1 MNDRTK
7 VSGPKAA
14 LVIIDLQ
21 NDFLDPK
28 GAYARGGDTNPG
40 AMLLPA
46 RVAAVARALKS
57 AGGLVAASQF
67 TLWPDAIGE
76 PMVSPHLK
84 ALRPYLRKG
93 DFAPGS
99 WGQANV
105 DALAGLIDVTVSKV
119 AYSAFFHTQLDWV
132 LRRAGIET
140 VAVCGIVTNGGVA
153 STVRDAHMRDY
164 RTLVLADGCAAFG
177 EERHQ
182 TSLADMRNVAEVTDC
197 ADFVESLASPFSA

>member
-1 MNDRTK
+1 MTVLVAQK
-7 VSGPKAA
+7 TA
-14 LVIIDLQ
+14 LLVIDLQ
-21 NDFLDPK
+21 NDFLDPR
-28 GAYARGGDTNPG
+28 GAYARGGDTNPP
-40 AMLLPA
+40 ALLLPA
-46 RVAAVARALKS
+46 RVTEVARALKA
-57 AGGLVAASQF
+57 AGGMVVASQF
-67 TLWPDAIGE
+67 TLWPDASGE

-99 WGQANV
+99 WGQQNV
-105 DALAGLIDVTVSKV
+105 DALAGLVDTAVSKV
-119 AYSAFFHTQLDWV
+119 AYSAFFNTQLDWV

-164 RTLVLADGCAAFG
+164 RTFVLADGCAAFG

-182 TSLADMRNVAEVTDC
+182 VSLADMRNVAEVVDC
-197 ADFVESLASPFSA
+197 AGFIQRLP

>member
-1 MNDRTK
+1 MSSGSALVATK
-7 VSGPKAA
+7 TA

-21 NDFLDPK
+21 NDFLDPR
-28 GAYARGGDTNPG
+28 GAYARGGDTNP
-40 AMLLPA
+40 AAAALPA
-46 RVAAVARALKS
+46 RIAEVARAVKS
-57 AGGLVAASQF
+57 AGGMVAASQF
-67 TLWPDAIGE
+67 TLWPDASGE

-84 ALRPYLRKG
+84 ALRPYLRFG

-105 DALAGLIDVTVSKV
+105 RELEGLIDVAVCKV
-119 AYSAFFHTQLDWV
+119 AYSAFFNTQLDWV
-132 LRRAGIET
+132 LRRVGIET

-164 RTLVLADGCAAFG
+164 RTLVLSDGCAAFG

-182 TSLADMRNVAEVTDC
+182 TSLADMRNVAEVIDC
-197 ADFVESLASPFSA
+197 ADFVRALK

>member
-1 MNDRTK
+1 M
-7 VSGPKAA
+7 SGVRGSTTA
-14 LVIIDLQ
+14 LVVIDLQ
-21 NDFLDPK
+21 NDFLDAK
-28 GAYARGGDTNPG
+28 GAYARGGDSNPP
-40 AMLLPA
+40 ALLLPD
-46 RVAAVARALKS
+46 RVANVARALKA

-67 TLWPDAIGE
+67 TLWPDAAGE

-105 DALAGLIDVTVSKV
+105 DALAGLVDVAVSKV
-119 AYSAFFHTQLDWV
+119 AYSAFFNTQLDWV
-132 LRRAGIET
+132 LRRAGIDT

-182 TSLADMRNVAEVTDC
+182 TALADMRNVAEVTDC
-197 ADFVESLASPFSA
+197 ADFVQLLA

>member
-1 MNDRTK
+1 MSETKHPIAART
-7 VSGPKAA
+7 A
-14 LVIIDLQ
+14 LVVIDLQ
-21 NDFLDPK
+21 NDFLDPR
-28 GAYARGGDTNPG
+28 GAYARGGDANPP
-40 AMLLPA
+40 ALLLPA
-46 RVAAVARALKS
+46 RVATVARALKA
-57 AGGLVAASQF
+57 AGGMVVASQF
-67 TLWPDAIGE
+67 TLWPDAAGE

-84 ALRPYLRKG
+84 ALRPYLAKG

-105 DALAGLIDVTVSKV
+105 DALVGLVDVTVSKV
-119 AYSAFFHTQLDWV
+119 AYSAFFNTQLDWV
-132 LRRAGIET
+132 LRHAGIDT

-197 ADFVESLASPFSA
+197 AAFAASLR

>member
-1 MNDRTK
+1 MSEATK
-7 VSGPKAA
+7 PVAAKTA

-21 NDFLDPK
+21 NDFLDAN
-28 GAYARGGDTNPG
+28 GAYARGGDTNPP
-40 AMLLPA
+40 ALLLPA
-46 RVAAVARALKS
+46 RVADVARALKA
-57 AGGLVAASQF
+57 AGGLVVASQF
-67 TLWPDAIGE
+67 TLWPDAAGE

-84 ALRPYLRKG
+84 ALRPYLKKG

-105 DALAGLIDVTVSKV
+105 DALTGLVDVTVSKV
-119 AYSAFFHTQLDWV
+119 AYSAFFNTQLDWV
-132 LRRAGIET
+132 LRRAGIDT

-197 ADFVESLASPFSA
+197 AAFAASLA